1 MQGREEVILLGSYPR
16 DRGFESFP
24 CNHSRHCA
32 PWGITMQSQQFLSA
46 ANLGISALERGALV
60 HVLGML
66 ERKEVV
72 HVPLS
77 EEVLARGIVTG
88 NPPAVGRPNGFSM
101 GPYIY
106 HDGNC
111 GTAACMAGWAH
122 ISSGKAVFGDR
133 RIQDICMRGNGPAAL
148 ADLFTARHKDR
159 TVEEA
164 AVALR
169 SYLTTGDA
177 RWDEPAPVAAKVLPE
192 CLRAD
197 ALASRSLIPA

>member
-1 MQGREEVILLGSYPR
+1 ML
-16 DRGFESFP
+16 
-24 CNHSRHCA
+24 
-32 PWGITMQSQQFLSA
+32 SQQFLPA
-46 ANLGISALERGALV
+46 TKLGVSEPERTALI

-66 ERKEVV
+66 ERREVV

-77 EEVLARGIVTG
+77 EEMLALGIVTG
-88 NPPAVGRPNGFSM
+88 DPPMVGRPNGFSM

-106 HDGNC
+106 RDGNC

-122 ISSGKAVFGDR
+122 ISSNNAVFGNK
-133 RIQDICMRGNGPAAL
+133 RIVDICLKGKGPAAL

-169 SYLTTGDA
+169 NYLTLGEA
-177 RWDEPAPVAAKVLPE
+177 RWDEPAPLAKTLPE
-192 CLRAD
+192 CLRAEG
-197 ALASRSLIPA
+197 LASRALIPA